1 MNEYFEFGLLMGI
14 VLMKEKIRIAAEEGT
29 PIEVAE
35 RVYFAKTDIQ
45 HLRDMI
51 AEFE

>member
-1 MNEYFEFGLLMGI
+1 MNEYFEFGLLLGI
-14 VLMKEKIRIAAEEGT
+14 ALMKEKIRIAAEEGAS
-29 PIEVAE
+29 IEVAE
-35 RVYFAKTDIQ
+35 RAYFVQTDIQ